1 MAIPNGESGGGRSG
15 GGRRESRKKGDGL
28 FHYFVNNRPPR
39 HRATNGG
46 SGLLEMALVAPVVGL
61 EAWLPYLRH
70 LKMQLH
76 GFGFRAVACVPI
88 FNSRVSCICA

>member
-1 MAIPNGESGGGRSG
+1 MGGERVGKRAMASSICKQS
-15 GGRRESRKKGDGL
+15 
-28 FHYFVNNRPPR
+28 PR
-39 HRATNGG
+39 HRATNGE